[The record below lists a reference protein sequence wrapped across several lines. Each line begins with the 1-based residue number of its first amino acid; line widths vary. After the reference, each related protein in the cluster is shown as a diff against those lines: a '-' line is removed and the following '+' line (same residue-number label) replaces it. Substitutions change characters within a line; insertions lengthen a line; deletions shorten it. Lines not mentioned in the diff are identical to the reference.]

1 MSMRF
6 HFMLIPAAIVASASV
21 QGAQYM
27 SIEKAQD
34 LLFPGASFTKIF
46 FSIDDQQK
54 EKIIDESKVTVWNR
68 HIKVWRVSTGG
79 WFFIDQVVGRDDW
92 ITYAVGLD
100 ENGVVAGI
108 EILECLERWNQIRD
122 ANWRE
127 QFVGKS
133 RETLNLQGDILNIS
147 GTSLSVSHITEG
159 VRRVLVTHGLFV
171 DSFTG

>member
-1 MSMRF
+1 MRF

-100 ENGVVAGI
+100 ENGVVTGI
-108 EILECLERWNQIRD
+108 EILECLE
-122 ANWRE
+122 
-127 QFVGKS
+127 
-133 RETLNLQGDILNIS
+133 
-147 GTSLSVSHITEG
+147 
-159 VRRVLVTHGLFV
+159 
-171 DSFTG
+171 